1 MNKSEL
7 VEAIS
12 ARTDVAKKDV
22 AAVLDGMFVE
32 VSKVVAK
39 GQEKVSIPG
48 FMTFEQVKRSAR
60 TGRNP
65 QTGETIKVKASKAV
79 KITPGSKLK
88 AIAKG
93 DVKPEK

>member
-12 ARTDVAKKDV
+12 ARADVPRKDV
-22 AAVLDGMFVE
+22 GAVLDAMFVE
-32 VSKVVAK
+32 VSKVVAE
-39 GQEKVSIPG
+39 GNEKVTIPG
-48 FMTFEQVKRSAR
+48 WISFEQTERSAR

-65 QTGETIKVKASKAV
+65 QTGEAIEVKASKAV
-79 KITPGSKLK
+79 KITAGSKLK

-93 DVKPEK
+93 DAQPEE

>member
-12 ARTDVAKKDV
+12 ARADVSRKDV
-22 AAVLDGMFVE
+22 GAVLDAMFVE
-32 VSKVVAK
+32 VSKVVAE
-39 GQEKVSIPG
+39 GTEKVSIPG
-48 FMTFEQVKRSAR
+48 FITFEQTERSAR

-65 QTGETIKVKASKAV
+65 QTGEAIEVKASKAV

-93 DVKPEK
+93 DAKPEE